1 VSAKVIRD
9 MKAAF
14 AMTRQRCYNPKCRDY
29 KFYGGR
35 GITICQRWLDSFD
48 NLLADMGLRPEGM
61 TLERVENDGPYSK
74 ANCIWATRKCQAAN
88 QRTNRLLTYKGET
101 MSVSAWAERLGI
113 DVRTLHAR
121 IHKLG
126 YSVEEAFSKPV
137 KPGGLLPGKAYKK
150 RRPPDMSN
158 VPRGLDHPSTRF
170 TQEQLAELRSSYAE
184 GESFSSIARRFNTT
198 CTTVSSAVM
207 RRAAYKGT

>member
-1 VSAKVIRD
+1 
-9 MKAAF
+9 
-14 AMTRQRCYNPKCRDY
+14 MTRQRCYNPKCRDY

-74 ANCIWATRKCQAAN
+74 ANCVWATRKRQAAN
-88 QRTNRLLTYKGET
+88 QRTNRLLTYRGET
-101 MSVSAWAERLGI
+101 LSVSAWAERLGI
-113 DVRTLHAR
+113 AARTLHAR

-137 KPGGLLPGKAYKK
+137 KPGGLLPGKVYKK

-158 VPRGLDHPSTRF
+158 APRGLDHPSTRF
-170 TQEQLAELRSSYAE
+170 TQGQLAELRRAYAE
-184 GESFSSIARRFNTT
+184 GESFSAIARRYNTT